1 MKLDPDSTPSVRQVH
16 FERTFLIFLQQFL
29 QKCLSTYWSCP
40 HESSNNAISNKLT
53 LVYSPQTILF
63 SVIELLINIDGRR
76 VGESFKGLREKANK
90 VLKLKKKCKQN
101 TFFIVRRFF
110 YRLKVEIQFF
120 IKADLAF
127 FFIEKRSNRQN
138 VVSAFRVVKNET
150 FMTAKTHLKCIA
162 FFTHLFLAC
171 GGERR
176 KNEMISDKID
186 GYFSLLLLKRWIYD
200 RLFFAS

>member
-16 FERTFLIFLQQFL
+16 FEKTFLIFLQQFL

-90 VLKLKKKCKQN
+90 VLKLKKSANKIHFLLFDA
-101 TFFIVRRFF
+101 FFIVWKSRFNF
-110 YRLKVEIQFF
+110 
-120 IKADLAF
+120 
-127 FFIEKRSNRQN
+127 
-138 VVSAFRVVKNET
+138 
-150 FMTAKTHLKCIA
+150 
-162 FFTHLFLAC
+162 
-171 GGERR
+171 
-176 KNEMISDKID
+176 
-186 GYFSLLLLKRWIYD
+186 LLKRIW
-200 RLFFAS
+200 LFFSLKSDRIGRTSFRRFGLWKMKLLWQQKLI